1 MSEES
6 ASSYQ
11 NRAIRISGD
20 AALTDLRLKSARVVE
35 SLSRLTEVT
44 ADLLAKD
51 RSIDLKGL
59 VGKQMCI
66 EVDGPDGNPRR
77 FCGLCISAEYLGP
90 LGSFGLVQVEI
101 RPRLWFLTHSS
112 DNRVFQDKTTF
123 EIVQQVLSDRG
134 FTDLR
139 SRLSGSYAKRD
150 FCLQYRETD
159 YVFLSRLMEEEG
171 IYFYFDHGTGRD
183 VLVLA
188 DSVSGHDP
196 FAGGAIDY
204 FPAEESFRRANDHVF
219 EWTNATRSTT
229 GKVTLWDYDFE
240 APARPVTSVKSIP
253 GADQP
258 AKSFEH
264 YRYPGRYR
272 DKSPGDDSPVDP
284 VMGQQVEKS
293 ARVRMEAEA
302 IRSRTFRGACN
313 VRHLKTGQTFKMK
326 GNARAGDTEFLLT
339 GATTQIR
346 IEHDDLPYTVPGLLP
361 TALTFEGEPGD
372 SFLAVIEA
380 VPKTEQYRAPLTTPW
395 PEMHGIQT
403 AVVVGPS
410 GEEIHTDKFGRVRIQ
425 FMWDRVGKGDQ
436 ESSVWVRA
444 MMPWTGSKWGMIA
457 IPRVGQ
463 EVIVQFEEGNPDRPI
478 IVGMLYNAATMPP
491 YALPANKTQSGIK
504 TNSSKGG
511 GGFNELVFEDLKGKE
526 FVRLQSEKDF
536 TQIVKN
542 NATITIGTD
551 KKDPGDLTTTIYHN
565 MTETVQTGDH
575 TFKVEK
581 GSQTIAI
588 KTDKTEAIEGKSDL
602 TVTGNV
608 TTTVKTGNVTTT
620 VDTGNVSET
629 VKTGNV
635 TLDVKLGKVEIS
647 AMQSITLKVGGSS
660 VVVDQMGV
668 TIKGPMIKI
677 EAEGMIDAK
686 APMTQVKGDG
696 MLILKGGITMIN

>member
-1 MSEES
+1 MAVES
-6 ASSYQ
+6 VSNYE
-11 NRAIRISGD
+11 NRAIRITGD
-20 AALTDLRLKSARVVE
+20 AAFDNLRLKSARVVE
-35 SLSRLTEVT
+35 GLSRMTEIT

-59 VGKQMCI
+59 VGKQMNI
-66 EVDGPDGNPRR
+66 EVDGPDGSPRK
-77 FCGLCISAEYLGP
+77 FCGLCVSAEYLGP
-90 LGSFGLVQVEI
+90 LGSYGLVQVEI
-101 RPRLWFLTHSS
+101 RPRFWFLTLSS
-112 DNRVFQDKTTF
+112 DNRVFQEKTTY
-123 EIVQQVLSDRG
+123 EIIQEILRDRG
-134 FTDLR
+134 ISDLK
-139 SRLSGSYAKRD
+139 SRLSGSYAKRE

-159 YVFLSRLMEEEG
+159 YAFLCRLMEEEG
-171 IYFYFDHGTGRD
+171 IYFYFDHSTGREA
-183 VLVLA
+183 LVLA

-196 FAGGAIDY
+196 FASDAIDY
-204 FPAEESFRRANDHVF
+204 FPAEEKFRRANDHIF

-240 APARPVTSVKSIP
+240 APARPVTSVKAMP

-264 YRYPGRYR
+264 FRFPGRYR
-272 DKSPGDDSPVDP
+272 DKSPGDDTPVNEA
-284 VMGQQVEKS
+284 MAQQVEKS

-302 IRSRTFRGACN
+302 IRFRTFRGACN
-313 VRHLKTGQTFKMK
+313 VRLLKTGQTFKMK
-326 GNARAGDTEFLLT
+326 GNPRAGSMEFLMT
-339 GATTQIR
+339 GATTHVR
-346 IEHDDLPYTVPGLLP
+346 VEHDDLPETVPGMLSS
-361 TALTFEGEPGD
+361 ALEFEGNPDE
-372 SFLAVIEA
+372 SFLAFIEA
-380 VPKTEQYRAPLTTPW
+380 VPKSEQYRAPFLTPW
-395 PEMHGIQT
+395 PEMNGIQT

-425 FMWDRVGKGDQ
+425 FIWDRLGKADQ
-436 ESSVWVRA
+436 ASSVWVRTI
-444 MMPWTGSKWGMIA
+444 MPWTGSQWGMIA

-463 EVIVQFEEGNPDRPI
+463 EVVVQFEEGNPDRPV

-491 YALPANKTQSGIK
+491 YGLPANKTQSGIK

-542 NATITIGTD
+542 NATVTIGTD
-551 KKDPGDLTTTIYHN
+551 KKDPGDLTTTIHHN
-565 MTETVQTGDH
+565 MTETVKTGDH
-575 TFKVEK
+575 KFTVET

-588 KTDKTEAIEGKSDL
+588 KTDKTETIEGKSDL

-608 TTTVKTGNVTTT
+608 TTTVTTGH
-620 VDTGNVSET
+620 VSET
-629 VKTGNV
+629 VKAGNV
-635 TLDVKLGKVEIS
+635 TLDVKMGKVEIT

>member
-1 MSEES
+1 MPEES
-6 ASSYQ
+6 AASYQ

-20 AALTDLRLKSARVVE
+20 AVLAELRLKSARVAE
-35 SLSRLTEVT
+35 AFSRLTEIT
-44 ADLLAKD
+44 ADLLARD
-51 RSIDLKGL
+51 RSIDLKSL
-59 VGKQMCI
+59 VGKQMCV
-66 EVDGPDGNPRR
+66 EVDGPDGNPRK
-77 FCGLCISAEYLGP
+77 FSGLCVSAEYLGP

-101 RPRLWFLTHSS
+101 RPRFWFLTHAS

-123 EIVQQVLSDRG
+123 EIVQQVMSDRG
-134 FTDLR
+134 FSDLK

-159 YVFLSRLMEEEG
+159 YAFLCRLMEEEG
-171 IYFYFDHGTGRD
+171 IYFYFDHSNGRD

-196 FAGGAIDY
+196 FPGGAIDF
-204 FPAEESFRRANDHVF
+204 FPAEEKFRRANDHIF
-219 EWTNATRSTT
+219 EWSNVTRSTT

-240 APARPVTSVKSIP
+240 APARPVTSVKAIP

-264 YRYPGRYR
+264 FRYPGRYR
-272 DKSPGDDSPVDP
+272 DKSPGDDTPVDG
-284 VMGQQVEKS
+284 VMAQQVEKS

-302 IRSRTFRGACN
+302 IRYRTFRGACN
-313 VRHLKTGQTFKMK
+313 VRHLMTGQTFKMK
-326 GNARAGDTEFLLT
+326 GNARAGDMEFLMT

-346 IEHDDLPYTVPGLLP
+346 IEYEDLPGAVPGMLP
-361 TALTFEGEPGD
+361 SALTFDGEPGD

-380 VPKTEQYRAPLTTPW
+380 VPKSEQYRAPFVTPW
-395 PEMHGIQT
+395 PEMGGIQT
-403 AVVVGPS
+403 ALVVGPG

-436 ESSVWVRA
+436 ASSVWVRT
-444 MMPWTGSKWGMIA
+444 MMPWTGSRWGMIA

-478 IVGMLYNAATMPP
+478 IIGMLYNAATMPP

-551 KKDPGDLTTTIYHN
+551 KKDPGDLTTTVHHN
-565 MTETVQTGDH
+565 MTETVKTGDH

-581 GSQTIAI
+581 GSQTITI
-588 KTDKTEAIEGKSDL
+588 ETDKTETIRGKADL
-602 TVTGNV
+602 TV
-608 TTTVKTGNVTTT
+608 TGNVTTT

-635 TLDVKLGKVEIS
+635 TLDVKLGKVEIT

-668 TIKGPMIKI
+668 TIKGPMIKVEG
-677 EAEGMIDAK
+677 EAMVEAK
-686 APMTQVKGDG
+686 APMTQVKGDA